1 MQQNETE
8 PSAARVLRAA
18 AVLMETLQRPVGP
31 FQAGPDAYTEVH
43 RAHTEVFGLPA
54 IKALE
59 RHLGVRQL
67 QHWDAPTQEDVAR
80 EMRAAADGIA
90 DQSERDSQ
98 DEGHAARI
106 QGIRNDLAAA
116 LEMGGP
122 PWNYE
127 VGHLV
132 GEVRDLY
139 RGVARLLAVVD
150 VAERDGATLSPDQVR
165 RALWRAAHTVR
176 PMAEEESTC
185 PSPN

>member
-1 MQQNETE
+1 MQQEEIE

-18 AVLMETLQRPVGP
+18 AVLMETRQRSVGP
-31 FQAGPDAYTEVH
+31 FQAGPDAYTEIH

-67 QHWDAPTQEDVAR
+67 QHWSADTERDVAR

-90 DQSERDSQ
+90 GKTEQDAQ
-98 DEGHAARI
+98 DEGHAARL
-106 QGIRNDLAAA
+106 QGVRNDLAAA
-116 LEMGGP
+116 LGMDGP

-132 GEVRDLY
+132 NETRDLY
-139 RGVARLLAVVD
+139 QGVARLLAVIEV
-150 VAERDGATLSPDQVR
+150 VERDGRELTVEQVR

-176 PMAEEESTC
+176 PATEEETC
-185 PSPN
+185 PR